1 MIYVQFKLAELISL
15 PYFCIMWHIY
25 LHCALCICLNLML
38 KLDKWNWTIF
48 CNKACRQMTWGASCE
63 TIETQISSAQW
74 IQDMMSL
81 VGFCLQLKN
90 ILMRLVVI
98 SYACYLLRMQLGL
111 CTLFSILASELPI
124 SIQKKKKEKRVSWNC
139 SYLCGHLK
147 AQLTAGSL
155 LSNFES
161 VIWLLNFIF
170 KQDWHTPRPVQS
182 KHRKVLGRGRDISGW
197 GRDIPYHLCVVCKG
211 FRTIKVG
218 RVCSFGNRL
227 FS

>member
-25 LHCALCICLNLML
+25 LHCALCICLYLML

-48 CNKACRQMTWGASCE
+48 CNKACRQVTWGANCE

-90 ILMRLVVI
+90 ILMWLVVI
-98 SYACYLLRMQLGL
+98 SYACYLLRIQLGL

-124 SIQKKKKEKRVSWNC
+124 SIQKKKKELAEILHICVAIWKLNWQLVHFYPTLNQSYDCWTSFSNKIDTLPDQCRANIGKCWVEEGIYRVEEGIYPTVCAWC
-139 SYLCGHLK
+139 VRDFARLK
-147 AQLTAGSL
+147 
-155 LSNFES
+155 
-161 VIWLLNFIF
+161 
-170 KQDWHTPRPVQS
+170 
-182 KHRKVLGRGRDISGW
+182 
-197 GRDIPYHLCVVCKG
+197 
-211 FRTIKVG
+211 
-218 RVCSFGNRL
+218 
-227 FS
+227 